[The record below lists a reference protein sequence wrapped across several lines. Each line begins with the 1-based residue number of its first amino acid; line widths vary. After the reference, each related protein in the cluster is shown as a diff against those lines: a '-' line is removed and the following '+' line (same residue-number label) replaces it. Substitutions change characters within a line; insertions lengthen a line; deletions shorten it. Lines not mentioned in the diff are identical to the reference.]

1 MILNLLMGHD
11 KSLSGVSLIL
21 SPLEQMTITR
31 ALQSLVED
39 ETAPSLDRKHADTM
53 LEEIR
58 ERYEELKGGEL

>member
-1 MILNLLMGHD
+1 MILNMLMGHN

-21 SPLEQMTITR
+21 SPLEHMTITR

-39 ETAPSLDRKHADTM
+39 ETANILDRKHAEQM

-58 ERYEELKGGEL
+58 ERYAELKGGTE